1 MRDTRRSF
9 ELHAYQTGIGS
20 LRASLDEAGKSCVHC
35 GGTNHEHGSGCGS
48 FEATDQSM
56 PRTPGPW
63 RVHRDRTFTD
73 RGASIN
79 RVSDPSIGA
88 LDLIG
93 DSMRP
98 DDAAFIVLACNAHDA
113 LTAENA
119 ALREALTDVTAWF
132 RDVPGAM
139 TNGELLLAGCPNDL
153 AATLA
158 KARAALAKDGAR

>member
-1 MRDTRRSF
+1 
-9 ELHAYQTGIGS
+9 
-20 LRASLDEAGKSCVHC
+20 
-35 GGTNHEHGSGCGS
+35 
-48 FEATDQSM
+48 M

-113 LTAENA
+113 LTAQRD
-119 ALREALTDVTAWF
+119 ALREALQNVEHQLATDSDLDDLVTRPDKYDA
-132 RDVPGAM
+132 
-139 TNGELLLAGCPNDL
+139 LLVS
-153 AATLA
+153 
-158 KARAALAKDGAR
+158 ARAALAIADGAK